1 MRYSNTLPFR
11 SLRDLVLKELQQ
23 GKSLLTWNNDPSFTH
38 DTLATLLA
46 SEAYLLDRSAVE
58 YLGDLAQGLTIE
70 DYYRSI
76 AHARMPFPSVWIEMV
91 FADTEHD
98 AGDVSYGALIRETDD
113 GISVFTMF
121 MIHEQKPWMPIY
133 SGTEVLFCRDG
144 QVICSRT
151 PIANLHHRVG
161 PAAGHSVE
169 ELLNGDVDKAL
180 RLGGI
185 FALMCAV
192 LDRPRILERE
202 DPRPLRKTEAKM
214 FERVSHKPPSYTLS
228 VIRLSK
234 AGRIERDTQQ
244 QSKMKGIGI
253 SRAAHWVRG
262 HVFLARNGKLTW
274 RRAHVRGEGLVED
287 RVHRVTK

>member
-1 MRYSNTLPFR
+1 MRNSNTLPFR

-23 GKSLLTWNNDPSFTH
+23 DKSLLTWNNDASFTH
-38 DTLATLLA
+38 NTLATLLA

-76 AHARMPFPSVWIEMV
+76 AHTRMPFPSVWIEMV
-91 FADTEHD
+91 FPDTEHD
-98 AGDVSYGALIRETDD
+98 AGDISYGALIRETND

-121 MIHEQKPWMPIY
+121 MIHMQKPWMPIY
-133 SGTEVLFCRDG
+133 SGTEVLFCQDG
-144 QVICSRT
+144 QVICSTT
-151 PIANLHHRVG
+151 PIANLHHRIG

-169 ELLNGDVDKAL
+169 ELLNDDVDKAL

-192 LDRPRILERE
+192 LERPRILERE
-202 DPRPLRKTEAKM
+202 APQPLRKSEAKM
-214 FERVSHKPPSYTLS
+214 FERISQKPPSYALS

-234 AGRIERDTQQ
+234 AGRIERDAQH
-244 QSKMKGIGI
+244 QSERKGGFS
-253 SRAAHWVRG
+253 SRVAHWVRG

-274 RRAHVRGEGLVED
+274 RRAHVRGEGLVGD